1 MKAMMKTFALMG
13 MTAMVLSACRTTRV
27 EKAAENGNAN
37 WSVNEEVDESFL
49 ILSDAQHEMV
59 NNNNSF
65 AFSLYNKTMG
75 MNSRVV
81 SPLSVTY
88 LMSMLANGADGET
101 QQQILATLGWAGE
114 GIQQPS
120 LQDINDYSRM
130 LIEKTARLDKAV
142 TVEIANY
149 VAVNKEFKLN
159 SKFQK
164 SVERD
169 YKAGVESLNFTS
181 PSTLK
186 RINDWC
192 NDRTHG
198 MIPSII
204 NELDPDAVSY
214 LMNAIYFNGT
224 WKDKFSKEETKQEMF
239 RGYTRDIQYVD
250 MMHRHG
256 EYFYADGDGYSAV
269 SIPYGNGAFRMT
281 VILPTE
287 GSFLR
292 DVMASMDGGKFQA
305 LQRSMEKCNVDL
317 KIPRFT
323 TEVDLPLND
332 IISALGAPL
341 IFSSQADFNFSQFAR
356 GDFYV
361 SKMFQKAKIEVSEEG
376 TKAAAVTAAIM
387 MMSAVRPEKKRNV
400 VFHADSPFAYII
412 SENSTGSIYFMGQY
426 TGK

>member
-13 MTAMVLSACRTTRV
+13 MTAMVLSACRTARV

-281 VILPTE
+281 VILPIE

-292 DVMASMDGGKFQA
+292 DVMASMDGGKFQE

-341 IFSSQADFNFSQFAR
+341 IFSPQADFSQFAR

>member
-13 MTAMVLSACRTTRV
+13 MTAMVLSACRTARV

-130 LIEKTARLDKAV
+130 LIEKTERLDKAV

-341 IFSSQADFNFSQFAR
+341 IFSPQADFSQFAR

-387 MMSAVRPEKKRNV
+387 MMSAMRPEKKRNV

>member
-130 LIEKTARLDKAV
+130 LIEKTERLDKAV

-204 NELDPDAVSY
+204 NEVDPDAVSY

-341 IFSSQADFNFSQFAR
+341 IFSPQADFSQFAR

-387 MMSAVRPEKKRNV
+387 MMSAMRPEKKRNV

>member
-13 MTAMVLSACRTTRV
+13 MTAMVLSACRTARV

-186 RINDWC
+186 HINDWC

-256 EYFYADGDGYSAV
+256 EYFYTDGDGYSAV

-341 IFSSQADFNFSQFAR
+341 IFSPQADFSQFAR

>member
-1 MKAMMKTFALMG
+1 MKTFALMG

-186 RINDWC
+186 HINDWC

-341 IFSSQADFNFSQFAR
+341 IFSSQADFSQFAR

>member
-1 MKAMMKTFALMG
+1 MKTFALMG
-13 MTAMVLSACRTTRV
+13 MTAMVLSACRTARV

-204 NELDPDAVSY
+204 NEVDPDAVSY

-281 VILPTE
+281 VILPSE

-341 IFSSQADFNFSQFAR
+341 IFSPQADFSQFAR

-387 MMSAVRPEKKRNV
+387 MMSAMRPEKKRNV

>member
-1 MKAMMKTFALMG
+1 MKTFALMG

-186 RINDWC
+186 HINDWC

-281 VILPTE
+281 VILPSE

-341 IFSSQADFNFSQFAR
+341 IFSSQADFSQFAR
-356 GDFYV
+356 GNFYV

>member
-1 MKAMMKTFALMG
+1 MKTFALMG
-13 MTAMVLSACRTTRV
+13 MTAMVLSACRTARV

-101 QQQILATLGWAGE
+101 QQQILATLGWADE

-341 IFSSQADFNFSQFAR
+341 IFSSQADFSQFAR

-387 MMSAVRPEKKRNV
+387 MMSAMRPEKKRNV

>member
-1 MKAMMKTFALMG
+1 MKTFALMG
-13 MTAMVLSACRTTRV
+13 MTAMVLSACRTARV

-130 LIEKTARLDKAV
+130 LIEKTERLDKAV

-292 DVMASMDGGKFQA
+292 DVMASMDGGKFQE

-341 IFSSQADFNFSQFAR
+341 IFSSQADFSQFAR

>member
-1 MKAMMKTFALMG
+1 MMKTFALMG

-281 VILPTE
+281 VILPSE

-341 IFSSQADFNFSQFAR
+341 IFSSQADFSQFAR

>member
-1 MKAMMKTFALMG
+1 MKTFALMG
-13 MTAMVLSACRTTRV
+13 MTAMVLSACRTARV

-281 VILPTE
+281 VVLPSE

-341 IFSSQADFNFSQFAR
+341 IFSPQADFSQFAR

>member
-1 MKAMMKTFALMG
+1 MKTFALMG
-13 MTAMVLSACRTTRV
+13 MTAMVLSACRSARV

-130 LIEKTARLDKAV
+130 LIEKTERLDKAV

-292 DVMASMDGGKFQA
+292 DVMASMDGGKFQE

-341 IFSSQADFNFSQFAR
+341 IFSPQADFSQFAR

-387 MMSAVRPEKKRNV
+387 MMSAMRPEKKRNV

>member
-1 MKAMMKTFALMG
+1 MKTFALMG
-13 MTAMVLSACRTTRV
+13 MTAMVLSACRTARV

-292 DVMASMDGGKFQA
+292 DVMASMDGGKFQE

-341 IFSSQADFNFSQFAR
+341 IFSSQADFSQFAR

-387 MMSAVRPEKKRNV
+387 MMSAMRPEKKRNV

>member
-1 MKAMMKTFALMG
+1 MKTFALMG
-13 MTAMVLSACRTTRV
+13 MTAMVLSACRSARV

-281 VILPTE
+281 VILPSE

-292 DVMASMDGGKFQA
+292 DVMASMDGGKFQE

-341 IFSSQADFNFSQFAR
+341 IFSSQADFSQFAR
-356 GDFYV
+356 GDFYI

>member
-1 MKAMMKTFALMG
+1 MMKTFALMG
-13 MTAMVLSACRTTRV
+13 MTAMVLSACRTARV

-186 RINDWC
+186 HINDWC

-204 NELDPDAVSY
+204 NEVDPDAVSY

-281 VILPTE
+281 VILPSE
-287 GSFLR
+287 GSFLK

-341 IFSSQADFNFSQFAR
+341 IFSSQADFSQFAR
-356 GDFYV
+356 GNFYV

-387 MMSAVRPEKKRNV
+387 MMSAMRPEKKRNV

>member
-1 MKAMMKTFALMG
+1 MKTFALMG
-13 MTAMVLSACRTTRV
+13 MTAMALSACRTARV

-250 MMHRHG
+250 MMHRHS

-281 VILPTE
+281 VILPSE

-292 DVMASMDGGKFQA
+292 DVMASMDGGKFQE

-341 IFSSQADFNFSQFAR
+341 IFSSQADFSQFAR

-387 MMSAVRPEKKRNV
+387 MMSAMRPEKKRNV

>member
-1 MKAMMKTFALMG
+1 MKTFALMG
-13 MTAMVLSACRTTRV
+13 MTAMVLSACRTARV

-250 MMHRHG
+250 MMHRHS

-281 VILPTE
+281 VILPSE

-341 IFSSQADFNFSQFAR
+341 IFSPQADFSQFAR

>member
-1 MKAMMKTFALMG
+1 MKTFALMG

-164 SVERD
+164 LVERD

-204 NELDPDAVSY
+204 NEVDPDAVSY

-281 VILPTE
+281 VILPSE

-341 IFSSQADFNFSQFAR
+341 IFSSQADFSQFAR

>member
-101 QQQILATLGWAGE
+101 QKQILATLGWAGE

-341 IFSSQADFNFSQFAR
+341 IFSSQADFSQFAR
-356 GDFYV
+356 GNFYV

>member
-1 MKAMMKTFALMG
+1 MKTFALMG
-13 MTAMVLSACRTTRV
+13 MTAMVLSACRSARV

-149 VAVNKEFKLN
+149 VAINKEFKLN

-292 DVMASMDGGKFQA
+292 DVMASMDGGKFQE

-341 IFSSQADFNFSQFAR
+341 IFSSQADFSQFAR

>member
-1 MKAMMKTFALMG
+1 MMKTFALMG
-13 MTAMVLSACRTTRV
+13 MTAMVLSACRTARV

-186 RINDWC
+186 HINDWC

-341 IFSSQADFNFSQFAR
+341 IFSPQADFSQFAR

>member
-130 LIEKTARLDKAV
+130 LIEKTERLDKAV

-281 VILPTE
+281 VILPSE

-341 IFSSQADFNFSQFAR
+341 IFSPQADFSQFAR

>member
-1 MKAMMKTFALMG
+1 MKTFALMG
-13 MTAMVLSACRTTRV
+13 MTAMVLSACRSARV

-186 RINDWC
+186 HINDWC

-281 VILPTE
+281 VILPSE

-292 DVMASMDGGKFQA
+292 DVMASMDGGKFQE

-341 IFSSQADFNFSQFAR
+341 IFSSQADFSQFAR

>member
-1 MKAMMKTFALMG
+1 MKTFALMG
-13 MTAMVLSACRTTRV
+13 MTAMVLSACRSARV

-281 VILPTE
+281 VILPIE

-341 IFSSQADFNFSQFAR
+341 IFSPQADFSQFAR

>member
-1 MKAMMKTFALMG
+1 MKTFALMG
-13 MTAMVLSACRTTRV
+13 MTAMVLSACRSARV

-256 EYFYADGDGYSAV
+256 EYYYADGDGYSAV

-281 VILPTE
+281 VILPSE

-341 IFSSQADFNFSQFAR
+341 IFSPQADFSQFAR

-387 MMSAVRPEKKRNV
+387 MMSAMRPEKKRNV

>member
-1 MKAMMKTFALMG
+1 MKTFALMG
-13 MTAMVLSACRTTRV
+13 MTAMVLSACRTARV

-224 WKDKFSKEETKQEMF
+224 WKDKFSKEETKQELF

-281 VILPTE
+281 VILPSE

-341 IFSSQADFNFSQFAR
+341 IFSSQADFSQFAR

>member
-1 MKAMMKTFALMG
+1 MKTFALMG
-13 MTAMVLSACRTTRV
+13 MTAMVLSACRTARV

-256 EYFYADGDGYSAV
+256 EYYYADGDGYSAV

-281 VILPTE
+281 VILPSE

-341 IFSSQADFNFSQFAR
+341 IFSSQADFSQFAR

-387 MMSAVRPEKKRNV
+387 MMSAMRPEKKRNV

>member
-1 MKAMMKTFALMG
+1 MKTFALMG
-13 MTAMVLSACRTTRV
+13 MTAMVLSACRTARV

-281 VILPTE
+281 VILPSE

-292 DVMASMDGGKFQA
+292 DVMASMDGGKFQD

-341 IFSSQADFNFSQFAR
+341 IFSSQADFSQFAR

>member
-1 MKAMMKTFALMG
+1 MKTFALMG
-13 MTAMVLSACRTTRV
+13 MTAMVLSACRTARV

-130 LIEKTARLDKAV
+130 LIEKTERLDKAV

-341 IFSSQADFNFSQFAR
+341 IFSSQADFSQFAR

>member
-13 MTAMVLSACRTTRV
+13 MTAMVLSACRTARV

-114 GIQQPS
+114 GVQQPS

-186 RINDWC
+186 HINDWC

-292 DVMASMDGGKFQA
+292 DVMASMDGGKFQE

-341 IFSSQADFNFSQFAR
+341 IFSSQADFSQFAR

>member
-13 MTAMVLSACRTTRV
+13 MTAMVLSACRTARV

-101 QQQILATLGWAGE
+101 QKQILATLGWAGE

-341 IFSSQADFNFSQFAR
+341 IFSSQADFSQFAR

>member
-1 MKAMMKTFALMG
+1 MKTFALMG
-13 MTAMVLSACRTTRV
+13 MTAMVLSACRTARV

-186 RINDWC
+186 HINDWC

-269 SIPYGNGAFRMT
+269 SIPYGNGTFRMT
-281 VILPTE
+281 VILPSE

-341 IFSSQADFNFSQFAR
+341 IFSSQADFSQFAR

>member
-1 MKAMMKTFALMG
+1 MKTFALMG
-13 MTAMVLSACRTTRV
+13 MTAMVLSACRTARV

-281 VILPTE
+281 VILPSE

-341 IFSSQADFNFSQFAR
+341 IFSPQADFSQFAR

-387 MMSAVRPEKKRNV
+387 IMSAMRPEKKRNV

>member
-1 MKAMMKTFALMG
+1 MKTFALMG
-13 MTAMVLSACRTTRV
+13 MTAMVLSACRTARV

-256 EYFYADGDGYSAV
+256 EYYYADGDGYSAV

-341 IFSSQADFNFSQFAR
+341 IFSSQADFSQFAR

>member
-1 MKAMMKTFALMG
+1 MMKTFALMG
-13 MTAMVLSACRTTRV
+13 MTAMVLSACRTARV

-224 WKDKFSKEETKQEMF
+224 WKDKFSKEETKQEIF

-281 VILPTE
+281 VILPSE

-341 IFSSQADFNFSQFAR
+341 IFSPQADFSQFAR

-387 MMSAVRPEKKRNV
+387 MMSAMRPEKKRNV

>member
-1 MKAMMKTFALMG
+1 MKTFALMG

-101 QQQILATLGWAGE
+101 QKQILATLGWAGE

-204 NELDPDAVSY
+204 NEVDPDAVSY

-341 IFSSQADFNFSQFAR
+341 IFSSQADFSQFAR

>member
-1 MKAMMKTFALMG
+1 MKTFALMG
-13 MTAMVLSACRTTRV
+13 MTAMVLSACRTARV

-281 VILPTE
+281 VILPSE
-287 GSFLR
+287 GSFLK
-292 DVMASMDGGKFQA
+292 DVMASMDGGKFQE

-341 IFSSQADFNFSQFAR
+341 IFSPQADFSQFAR

>member
-101 QQQILATLGWAGE
+101 QKQILATLGWAGE

-130 LIEKTARLDKAV
+130 LIEKTERLDKAV

-281 VILPTE
+281 VILPSE

-341 IFSSQADFNFSQFAR
+341 IFSSQADFSQFAR
-356 GDFYV
+356 GNFYV

>member
-13 MTAMVLSACRTTRV
+13 MTAMVLSACRSARV

-130 LIEKTARLDKAV
+130 LIEKTERLDKAV

-341 IFSSQADFNFSQFAR
+341 IFSSQADFSQFAR

>member
-1 MKAMMKTFALMG
+1 MKTFALMG
-13 MTAMVLSACRTTRV
+13 MTAMVLSACRTARV

-224 WKDKFSKEETKQEMF
+224 WNDKFSKEETKQEMF

-281 VILPTE
+281 VILPSE

-341 IFSSQADFNFSQFAR
+341 IFSPQADFSQFAR